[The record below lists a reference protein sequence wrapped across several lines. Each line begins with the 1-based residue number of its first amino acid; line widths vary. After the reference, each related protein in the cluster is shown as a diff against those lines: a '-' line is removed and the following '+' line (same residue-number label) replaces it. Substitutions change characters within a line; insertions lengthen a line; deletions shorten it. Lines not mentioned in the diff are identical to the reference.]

1 MTSSVT
7 SFAKWSKSVALAWN
21 TNSLFTIET
30 VPFAELTLS
39 KVKTALS
46 SKSVSFAK
54 TSTVTLKF
62 SKTEPV
68 STFAIGASFVPVIV
82 MVTVLGVP
90 SIEVTSYIS
99 VTVSPTFKASKALLA
114 RKVQAPLEAIAKVP
128 IVPIVSLTVNKLSGL
143 SGSVEVNVPAEVN
156 ATFVSSSSIESVLT
170 VAGIFSSVIVSKS
183 FAPEGVISFPLRELR
198 IGPSNLLISGS
209 SGLIGSLAIISV
221 VAPSDKTAPPAALA
235 SNSSTLA
242 IENKTSS
249 VSSPILKTSKTG
261 VSPSFDN
268 NNSNNDF
275 KIKFTS
281 FPSEVLNVI
290 CTSLLFSNNLIFSLN
305 NVAPSARKSSTLLVI
320 LINKLFSPF
329 SVVKSSDFPSTRI
342 EIPEYMRYSLLMI
355 INNTSTE

>member
-1 MTSSVT
+1 MP
-7 SFAKWSKSVALAWN
+7 LASN

-30 VPFAELTLS
+30 VPFGALTLS
-39 KVKTALS
+39 KVKTAPS
-46 SKSVSFAK
+46 SKSVSFDK
-54 TSTVTLKF
+54 TSTVTLTF

-68 STFAIGASFVPVIV
+68 SAFAIGASFVPVIV

-99 VTVSPTFKASKALLA
+99 LTVSPTFKESKALFA
-114 RKVQAPLEAIAKVP
+114 TKVQSPVAVIAKVP
-128 IVPIVSLTVNKLSGL
+128 MVPIVSLTVNKLSTL
-143 SGSVEVNVPAEVN
+143 STSTDVNVPLELKT
-156 ATFVSSSSIESVLT
+156 TFVSISPTVSELT
-170 VAGIFSSVIVSKS
+170 VAGI
-183 FAPEGVISFPLRELR
+183 FAPEGVISFPRRESR
-198 IGPSNLLISGS
+198 TGPSNLLISGS

-290 CTSLLFSNNLIFSLN
+290 CTSLLLSNNLIFSLN

-320 LINKLFSPF
+320 LISKLSSPF

>member
-1 MTSSVT
+1 
-7 SFAKWSKSVALAWN
+7 
-21 TNSLFTIET
+21 
-30 VPFAELTLS
+30 
-39 KVKTALS
+39 
-46 SKSVSFAK
+46 
-54 TSTVTLKF
+54 
-62 SKTEPV
+62 
-68 STFAIGASFVPVIV
+68 

-99 VTVSPTFKASKALLA
+99 VTVSPTFKASNALFA

-128 IVPIVSLTVNKLSGL
+128 IVPIVSLTVNKLSTL
-143 SGSVEVNVPAEVN
+143 STSTDVNVPAEVN
-156 ATFVSSSSIESVLT
+156 ATFVSTSSNKSVLT
-170 VAGIFSSVIVSKS
+170 VAGIF
-183 FAPEGVISFPLRELR
+183 APEGVISLPRRESR

-249 VSSPILKTSKTG
+249 VSPPILKTSKTG

-290 CTSLLFSNNLIFSLN
+290 CTSLLLSNNLIFSLN
-305 NVAPSARKSSTLLVI
+305 KVAPSARKSSTLLVI
-320 LINKLFSPF
+320 LISKLSSPF

-342 EIPEYMRYSLLMI
+342 EIPEYMRYSLLI
-355 INNTSTE
+355 FINNTSTE